1 MNFFVGL
8 GLELR
13 ASLLKSRCY
22 IALATSPVCF
32 GLVILE
38 IVGGGVSQDVNYLL
52 RLASIQAPDLRLL
65 GTRIMGVSHQHPAG
79 EAVLY
84 CGNTKLWSQTK
95 V

>member
-1 MNFFVGL
+1 
-8 GLELR
+8 
-13 ASLLKSRCY
+13 
-22 IALATSPVCF
+22 
-32 GLVILE
+32 
-38 IVGGGVSQDVNYLL
+38 VSQDVNYLL